1 MTIPPDYL
9 LPENRPAEFY
19 YSIHKAVITLNNVYN
34 FSLIK
39 FSWQNKADNDIIK
52 VRNSKNQQ

>member
-19 YSIHKAVITLNNVYN
+19 YSIHKAVIEEEHDLGI
-34 FSLIK
+34 FFIDRLCIQSIL
-39 FSWQNKADNDIIK
+39 K
-52 VRNSKNQQ
+52 VL

>member
-19 YSIHKAVITLNNVYN
+19 YSIHKAVIEEEHDHYL
-34 FSLIK
+34 S
-39 FSWQNKADNDIIK
+39 
-52 VRNSKNQQ
+52 NSQLYFRW